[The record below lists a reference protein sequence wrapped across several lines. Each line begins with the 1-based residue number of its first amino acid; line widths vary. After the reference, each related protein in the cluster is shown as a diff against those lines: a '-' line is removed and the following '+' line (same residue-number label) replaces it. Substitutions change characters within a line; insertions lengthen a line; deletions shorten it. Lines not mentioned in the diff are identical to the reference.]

1 MHGAAPAH
9 APRGGEALARLPE
22 TLPSWS
28 RGWMAALAGILE
40 ASAPKPGNVHPGAAF
55 DDLCYDELV
64 AAALAIAP
72 AMDRATA
79 RPLGRTILDAVAAT
93 RRVVRSN
100 ANLGIVLALAPL

>member
-22 TLPSWS
+22 ALPPWS
-28 RGWMAALAGILE
+28 RGWMAALAGVLE

-64 AAALAIAP
+64 AAA
-72 AMDRATA
+72 
-79 RPLGRTILDAVAAT
+79 
-93 RRVVRSN
+93 VRCNYGQMPDVRCFKRHCGLMTDIFISN
-100 ANLGIVLALAPL
+100 VSALNLFCA